1 MKTDTFNPPLTKD
14 EAIELAY
21 CWASQVADD
30 VTDGNNLLDSIRD
43 ILEPFAKDEGT
54 PAVCPP

>member
-21 CWASQVADD
+21 EWASQVADD

-43 ILEPFAKDEGT
+43 VLEPFVESPAET
-54 PAVCPP
+54 P